1 MSSTTMSNDE
11 HPQRA
16 TPWGDGEPAESS
28 PPARKGSPGTSITQ
42 ATYDPQ
48 RRQTCWTINNWT
60 PDELDW
66 ARSYPATLKSVRYHC
81 FSQEVGENGTPHL
94 QGYTAWTTTMS
105 LETFKRK
112 AGGRLHYEQNTQG
125 SAVQNRSYCAGLVEK
140 KGNKL
145 NPTFEEFGE
154 LPAQGD
160 RTDWRKAVEQVRA
173 RLPVVD
179 VIAEQPH
186 LLPTIRALER
196 YASLSRQPPIDRD
209 VRVLYIEGPA
219 GCGKTRAIREA
230 YPDAYWKPEGEWWDG
245 YEGQPVVVLDDYYS
259 DIRYQQLLRVLD
271 RYPLRL
277 PVKGGFVPAEYT
289 TVLITSN
296 ALLDEQYPNQLGKR
310 RQALYRRVHCVI
322 AATHGFSAKDIT
334 NALEGPPN
342 PPQVRTP
349 QVTAHDTSSTPGRP
363 DAEGYHG

>member
-1 MSSTTMSNDE
+1 MSHTPMAHTHHTPGDMLGTE
-11 HPQRA
+11 HVP
-16 TPWGDGEPAESS
+16 E
-28 PPARKGSPGTSITQ
+28 GSPGPSITQ

-48 RRQTCWTINNWT
+48 RRHTCWTINNWT

-66 ARSYPATLKSVRYHC
+66 ARSYPTKLKSVRYHC

-105 LETFKRK
+105 LEVFKRK
-112 AGGRLHYEQNTQG
+112 AGGRLHYEPDVQG
-125 SAVQNRSYCAGLVEK
+125 SAKQNRDYCAGLVEK
-140 KGNKL
+140 KGNTR

-160 RTDWRKAVEQVRA
+160 RADWRKAVDQVRA

-179 VIAEQPH
+179 VIIEQPH

-196 YASLSRQPPIDRD
+196 YATLSRQPPKDRD
-209 VRVLYIEGPA
+209 VRVLYITGPP
-219 GCGKTRAIREA
+219 GCGKTRAIHEA

-259 DIRYQQLLRVLD
+259 DIRYSQALRVLD

-277 PVKGGFVPAEYT
+277 PVKGGFVPAEFT

-296 ALLDEQYPNQLGKR
+296 AELDEQYPSIPPKR
-310 RQALYRRVHCVI
+310 REALYRRIYCVI
-322 AATHGFSAKDIT
+322 TAEDGINAEHIT
-334 NALEGPPN
+334 DALQAPPQH
-342 PPQVRTP
+342 PQVRYPKVHHPSDDSEADPPSEAP
-349 QVTAHDTSSTPGRP
+349 QPYDRQLRQRH
-363 DAEGYHG
+363 